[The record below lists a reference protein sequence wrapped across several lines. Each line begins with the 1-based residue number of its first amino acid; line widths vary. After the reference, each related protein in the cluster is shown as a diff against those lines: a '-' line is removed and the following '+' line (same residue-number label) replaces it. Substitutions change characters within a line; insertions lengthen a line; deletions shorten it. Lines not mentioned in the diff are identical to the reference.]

1 MNPNDLNNLSPV
13 DEDLK
18 QRMLQFTIDCND
30 GKGNAYACHSAAEFH
45 AVIEKDHA
53 KAAEVLK
60 KNCDGKNNYGASC
73 YKLGR
78 FFLLGK
84 GVEANDEQA
93 MKRFEKS
100 CDNGISAGCYFLGM
114 MLEEG
119 KVAKDVG
126 RAREMFSKAC
136 DNGDPE
142 SCFMMGQKL
151 LAEAAQGSPYKRD
164 PPLAMQHLTT
174 ACRASHAPSCR
185 LLAVMFKNGDE
196 GVAPDAAKFEEYKQ
210 LTMDLVQQRGS
221 MMGMKVT

>member
-1 MNPNDLNNLSPV
+1 MSAVDLTNLSPV

-18 QRMLQFTIDCND
+18 LRMLQFTIDCND
-30 GKGNAYACHSAAEFH
+30 GKGNAYACHSAAEFL
-45 AVIEKDHA
+45 AVIEQDHA
-53 KAAEVLK
+53 KAAKLLE

-73 YKLGR
+73 FKLGR
-78 FFLLGK
+78 FFLVGK

-93 MKRFEKS
+93 FKRFEKA
-100 CDNGISAGCYFLGM
+100 CDNGISAGCHFLGM

-119 KVAKDVG
+119 KLAKDAG
-126 RAREMFSKAC
+126 RARQMFTKAC
-136 DNGDPE
+136 ENGDPE

-151 LAEAAQGSPYKRD
+151 LADSVEGSHFKRD
-164 PPLAMQHLTT
+164 PPLAMQHLNT

-196 GVAPDAAKFEEYKQ
+196 GVEPDVAKFEEYKQ
-210 LTMDLVQQRGS
+210 LTTDLVQLRGS